1 MELYHDA
8 KVRSTLAGF
17 TEWGYLLW
25 LLVKVIVDRPIY
37 YIATVAKMRKA
48 IKKRASLVLR

>member
-1 MELYHDA
+1 MPKFVVHSRVLR
-8 KVRSTLAGF
+8 KM
-17 TEWGYLLW
+17 GYLLW
-25 LLVKVIVDRPIY
+25 LLVKVVVDRPIY